1 MLNWIGIETTAEIR
15 FPPEA
20 VESGTYEGWR
30 AAIDAAVA
38 VADCPHW
45 RLGAAAGFAGP
56 ILARCDFDTCGLNF
70 SGATSRGKTTAEA
83 LAVSTWTSPGL
94 TSGGLLRSM
103 RATEN
108 SVELSARQA
117 NNMILGF
124 DELAHVDGK
133 MIGRTI
139 YFLSGGVSKAR
150 MSSQLTMRE
159 QYTWR
164 TIVLLSSE
172 QSLAQ
177 KVADDGGQWTGGM
190 AVRFVDVD
198 CSDVDSN
205 VPKKTLETIAGI
217 YRNFGHGWHRFIAA
231 LMKAG
236 LNKDPKRGDL
246 RATILDL
253 AARIAGENADGA
265 RRRAALPF
273 ALLATGGRLA
283 QQFGVL
289 PETADIAGA
298 VTWGWERF
306 IRAPGALALSPEVRA
321 LSNLRRWIA
330 EHWDAALKLID
341 SPYHN
346 ARDALGWYDADAIYI
361 PTDRILEA
369 IGGVMSVRPFVSRV
383 LEKQDLLQRRRD
395 EHRAAIRS
403 VPKIGKVD
411 VYCLKL
417 KAFRDE

>member
-1 MLNWIGIETTAEIR
+1 
-15 FPPEA
+15 
-20 VESGTYEGWR
+20 
-30 AAIDAAVA
+30 
-38 VADCPHW
+38 
-45 RLGAAAGFAGP
+45 
-56 ILARCDFDTCGLNF
+56 
-70 SGATSRGKTTAEA
+70 
-83 LAVSTWTSPGL
+83 
-94 TSGGLLRSM
+94 
-103 RATEN
+103 
-108 SVELSARQA
+108 
-117 NNMILGF
+117 
-124 DELAHVDGK
+124 
-133 MIGRTI
+133 
-139 YFLSGGVSKAR
+139 
-150 MSSQLTMRE
+150 
-159 QYTWR
+159 
-164 TIVLLSSE
+164 
-172 QSLAQ
+172 
-177 KVADDGGQWTGGM
+177 M

-198 CSDVDSN
+198 CSDVDAAVTKN
-205 VPKKTLETIAGI
+205 TLETIGGI
-217 YRNFGHGWHRFIAA
+217 YRNFGHGWRRFIAA

>member
-1 MLNWIGIETTAEIR
+1 MLNRIGIETTAEIR

-108 SVELSARQA
+108 SVEPSARQA

-164 TIVLLSSE
+164 TFVLLSSE

-177 KVADDGGQWTGGM
+177 KVADEGGQWTGGM

-198 CSDVDSN
+198 CSDVDAA
-205 VPKKTLETIAGI
+205 VPKNTLETIGGI
-217 YRNFGHGWHRFIAA
+217 YRNFGHGWRRFIAA

>member
-133 MIGRTI
+133 MIGRTV

-164 TIVLLSSE
+164 TFVLLSSE

-177 KVADDGGQWTGGM
+177 KVADEGGQWTGGM

-198 CSDVDSN
+198 CSDVDAA
-205 VPKKTLETIAGI
+205 VPKNTLETIGGI
-217 YRNFGHGWHRFIAA
+217 YRNFGHGWRRFIAA

>member
-1 MLNWIGIETTAEIR
+1 MDEPGI
-15 FPPEA
+15 
-20 VESGTYEGWR
+20 
-30 AAIDAAVA
+30 D
-38 VADCPHW
+38 
-45 RLGAAAGFAGP
+45 LG
-56 ILARCDFDTCGLNF
+56 R
-70 SGATSRGKTTAEA
+70 A
-83 LAVSTWTSPGL
+83 LALDAS
-94 TSGGLLRSM
+94 
-103 RATEN
+103 EN
-108 SVELSARQA
+108 SLELSARQA

-133 MIGRTI
+133 MIGRTV

-236 LNKDPKRGDL
+236 LHKDPERGEL

-265 RRRAALPF
+265 RQRAALPF
-273 ALLATGGRLA
+273 ALIATGGRLA

-289 PETADIAGA
+289 PENADIASA
-298 VTWGWERF
+298 IKWGWERF
-306 IRAPGALALSPEVRA
+306 VRAPGALALTPEARA

-330 EHWDAALKLID
+330 ELWDAALKRID
-341 SPYHN
+341 AEYHN
-346 ARDALGWYDADAIYI
+346 ARDAAGWYDADAIYI
-361 PTDRILEA
+361 PTDRMLEA
-369 IGGVMSVRPFVSRV
+369 IGGVMSVRPFVNRV
-383 LEKQDLLQRRRD
+383 LEQQDLLLRRRD
-395 EHRAAIRS
+395 EHRAAIRM

-417 KAFRDE
+417 KAFRDD